1 MTAVDAAAATRGYH
15 FEIIIGIQFGFVNVD
30 RALLH
35 SGSWSYLMWSSAFSW
50 SVASLSFKL
59 LSSTSADRRAS
70 HSSLKGPFF
79 FSFCPV
85 SCQRRNS
92 RHCVPSPTFWLPL
105 WFCLSWINSSLYPS
119 LNRESWVQLCKH
131 MYNVQVRI
139 KTQRIFKVYIWFSG
153 LSMQLLAEYFALF
166 IMIVVYMISFYCEPI
181 RVCLCYILPLCVI
194 SYFEDY
200 MMLKVVPKIN
210 K

>member
-1 MTAVDAAAATRGYH
+1 MTALDAAAATRGYH

-79 FSFCPV
+79 LIFLPRFLSEEKFTALCP
-85 SCQRRNS
+85 QPN
-92 RHCVPSPTFWLPL
+92 
-105 WFCLSWINSSLYPS
+105 
-119 LNRESWVQLCKH
+119 
-131 MYNVQVRI
+131 
-139 KTQRIFKVYIWFSG
+139 
-153 LSMQLLAEYFALF
+153 LLAPPL
-166 IMIVVYMISFYCEPI
+166 
-181 RVCLCYILPLCVI
+181 ILPELNKQQPI
-194 SYFEDY
+194 SLTQPRI
-200 MMLKVVPKIN
+200 MGTTVQTHVQCTGTH
-210 K
+210 